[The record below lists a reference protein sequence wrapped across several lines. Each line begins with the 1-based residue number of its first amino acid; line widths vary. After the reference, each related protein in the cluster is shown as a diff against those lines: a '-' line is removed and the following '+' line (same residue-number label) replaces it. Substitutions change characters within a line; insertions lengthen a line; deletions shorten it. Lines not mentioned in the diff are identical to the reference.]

1 MAKEVVEQ
9 AVTSGD
15 RARLFLAARV
25 AEDEQIVFDVIGMN
39 QRADLVRGLPIPRW
53 VVDGSSVRDE
63 RTDRRRDGI
72 LRVNHSWARE
82 LAHITR
88 HDPARVLGEI
98 AAKRAV
104 IAQREE
110 ITAQMRE
117 ASADPRRQGNLAILM
132 NVALA
137 LDTTIKH
144 LCSAYRWDPEYDER
158 WDA

>member
-1 MAKEVVEQ
+1 MPQEVAEQ

-25 AEDEQIVFDVIGMN
+25 AEDEQIVADVIGVN
-39 QRADLVRGLPIPRW
+39 QRVDVIRGLPIPRW
-53 VVDGSSVRDE
+53 IVDGSSVRDE
-63 RTDRRRDGI
+63 HTDRRPDEI
-72 LRVNHSWARE
+72 LRVKHSWARE
-82 LAHITR
+82 LVHITR
-88 HDPARVLGEI
+88 HDPARVLDEI

-110 ITAQMRE
+110 ITAQLGK
-117 ASADPRRQGNLAILM
+117 ASADPRLQGNLPILM

-144 LCSAYRWDPEYDER
+144 LCTAYRRHPEYDER
-158 WDA
+158 WAA